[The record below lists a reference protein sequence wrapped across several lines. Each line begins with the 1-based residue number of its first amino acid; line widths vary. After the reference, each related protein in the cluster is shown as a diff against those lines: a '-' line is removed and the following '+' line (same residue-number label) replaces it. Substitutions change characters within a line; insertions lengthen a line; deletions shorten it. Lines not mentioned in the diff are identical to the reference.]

1 MAGVRAFRL
10 FAAAA
15 LAVASIATGTAQEPL
30 PVEAG
35 QPWTHAHSGIT
46 IPATLDELPRVRATS
61 FASPQLD
68 ISQNFASSDG
78 LQALTIY
85 IFRNTNGSVPL
96 WFAQAQRAISLR
108 EDLKNPP
115 LGIDPVVFTPPGQA
129 AQSGLKAVFA
139 PAQIDGVRSTGVA
152 MFAVGDWDV
161 KLRAT
166 SATLSANDL
175 SDWMEGALQELK
187 LPRGAGSP
195 AVQPIADCSARVA
208 FTSDAIDWK
217 LPAAALTSGVA
228 TPASR
233 MAATRWCRDSLL
245 TGNQAV
251 YRPDGAPDRYLLAAG
266 DNGKTIAVQA
276 QAPGGYYSVNFITAG
291 QVFTLVAQDRLP
303 SPARVLELVTG
314 DRTVAAAPTWPPR

>member
-152 MFAVGDWDV
+152 
-161 KLRAT
+161 
-166 SATLSANDL
+166 
-175 SDWMEGALQELK
+175 
-187 LPRGAGSP
+187 
-195 AVQPIADCSARVA
+195 
-208 FTSDAIDWK
+208 
-217 LPAAALTSGVA
+217 